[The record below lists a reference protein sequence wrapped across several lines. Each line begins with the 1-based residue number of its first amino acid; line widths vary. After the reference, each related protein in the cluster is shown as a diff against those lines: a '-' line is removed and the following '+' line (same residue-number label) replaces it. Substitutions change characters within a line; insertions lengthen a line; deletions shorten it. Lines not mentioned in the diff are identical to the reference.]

1 MSPIDRLS
9 SLLARLPGIGEKTG
23 LRLALALVKQ
33 EQGYLSALGE
43 AIATARTATHE
54 CRVCCDLTAEKTC
67 SICADTRRDPSV
79 ICVVAHPQDRMAI
92 EKTAVFHGLY
102 HVLHG
107 LLDPMAGVG
116 PNDLRVRPL
125 LDRLRDGTVL
135 EVVVATSPTVE
146 GDATALYI
154 GRVLRDVGVR
164 VTRIATGVAV
174 GGELEYADAGS
185 ISAAIDQRRPI

>member
-1 MSPIDRLS
+1 MNPLDRLS
-9 SLLARLPGIGEKTG
+9 ALLARLPGIGEKTSM
-23 LRLALALVKQ
+23 RLALALVRQDQ
-33 EQGYLSALGE
+33 EYLSVLGE
-43 AIATARTATHE
+43 AIATARKATRE
-54 CRVCCDLTAEKTC
+54 CVVCCDFTSDERC
-67 SICADTRRDPSV
+67 SICEDGRRDRSML
-79 ICVVAHPQDRMAI
+79 CVVAQPQDRMAI
-92 EKTAVFHGLY
+92 EKTGAFQGRY

-125 LDRLRDGTVL
+125 LERLRDGAVL

-154 GRVLRDVGVR
+154 GRVLRDVGVK

-174 GGELEYADAGS
+174 GGELEYADLGS